1 MLEQETIRQKDESWN
16 PRPTLSGADYTSAAV
31 WEEERERIW
40 FGDWVCLGRAE
51 ELPEP
56 GDYLVRNLAG
66 ESILVTRN
74 PEGELHGFYNVC
86 SHRGT
91 KFVDD
96 EPEKGHV
103 RKAFVCPYHSWTYDL
118 NGCLIGT
125 PNVRET
131 ERFDRDA
138 YPLHGFPV
146 ETYAGFL
153 FVNLGPE
160 PRPLRESLEDGVE
173 TLTVFDRFG
182 MEDLR
187 IGVKIIYEVA
197 ANWKIIVENY
207 NECLHCPVIHPE
219 LVQVVPLFRFG
230 EVWDGETRDGGNDM
244 TEGATSFTMSGSSSL
259 PTLPGV
265 LDEDRTRYYG
275 CYQFPNLMLN
285 IHPDCVMYYV
295 GYPSGPGQTTIVS
308 EYLFRPE
315 TIADTAVFQPEP
327 VVELWDLIS
336 KQDWAVCER
345 AQIGVGSRA
354 FTTGVYPR
362 QDRYLFAFNESYRV
376 KMGREKIGRG
386 EPVD

>member
-1 MLEQETIRQKDESWN
+1 MLEQETIRQRDESWN
-16 PRPTLSGADYTSAAV
+16 PRPTLSGSDYTSAAV

-74 PEGELHGFYNVC
+74 AEGELHGFYNVC

-153 FVNLGPE
+153 FVNLGP
-160 PRPLRESLEDGVE
+160 
-173 TLTVFDRFG
+173 DR
-182 MEDLR
+182 
-187 IGVKIIYEVA
+187 
-197 ANWKIIVENY
+197 
-207 NECLHCPVIHPE
+207 C
-219 LVQVVPLFRFG
+219 
-230 EVWDGETRDGGNDM
+230 
-244 TEGATSFTMSGSSSL
+244 
-259 PTLPGV
+259 
-265 LDEDRTRYYG
+265 
-275 CYQFPNLMLN
+275 
-285 IHPDCVMYYV
+285 
-295 GYPSGPGQTTIVS
+295 
-308 EYLFRPE
+308 
-315 TIADTAVFQPEP
+315 
-327 VVELWDLIS
+327 
-336 KQDWAVCER
+336 
-345 AQIGVGSRA
+345 GSRWR
-354 FTTGVYPR
+354 TGSRPSR
-362 QDRYLFAFNESYRV
+362 SSTGSGWRTCGSA
-376 KMGREKIGRG
+376 
-386 EPVD
+386 